1 MSLDYTLAITSCGRW
16 DLLEQTLQSFFVH
29 ADVQPTRIMILED
42 GPLPPPFSVLRCINP
57 VLMEVSFNNLRIG
70 QIKSCDRLMGM
81 VETEWVFWC
90 EDDWLFKE
98 GDFIQ
103 PSYDI
108 LSGWPEIFTVGLR
121 GRAWNHPLV
130 AVPEYPFLIAE
141 PGWNQG
147 WGGMAFNPGLRR
159 RSDYLK
165 MGPYAQVGTAMHAC
179 QSELAL
185 SKQYLAAGYRI
196 ADLGSPIIEH
206 LGHGRSKTK
215 EAF

>member
-1 MSLDYTLAITSCGRW
+1 MSLDYTLAVTSCDRH
-16 DLLEQTLQSFFVH
+16 DLLARTIESFFEH
-29 ADVQPTRIMILED
+29 ADIEPAHTMILED
-42 GPLPPPFSVLRCINP
+42 GQAIRPSWMDADEWYTNEGSRL
-57 VLMEVSFNNLRIG
+57 G
-70 QIKSCDRLMGM
+70 QIKSCDRLMSL

-103 PSYDI
+103 RSYDI

-159 RSDYLK
+159 KSDYLK
-165 MGPYAQVGTAMHAC
+165 MGPYAQVGTAMYAC

-196 ADLGSPIIEH
+196 ADLGHPIIEH
-206 LGHGRSKTK
+206 LGHGRSKAK
-215 EAF
+215 EKF